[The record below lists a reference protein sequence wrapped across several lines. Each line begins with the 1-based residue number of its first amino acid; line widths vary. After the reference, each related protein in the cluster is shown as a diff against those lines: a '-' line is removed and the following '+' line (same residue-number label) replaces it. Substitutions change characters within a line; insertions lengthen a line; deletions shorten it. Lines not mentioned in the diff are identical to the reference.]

1 MKLAYVTTYDPSDV
15 HAWSGAGHYMLKAL
29 QAAGFQTEA
38 VGGLRR
44 KAPFLSPLKKVFYS
58 ILLSRNYLKER
69 EPYLLEHYASQ
80 VKSALANVSHDVV
93 FSPGTLPIAYL
104 QTEKPVVFWTDAT
117 FAGMQDFYPD
127 FSNLCAET
135 IEKGNMAEQLA
146 LSNCRLAIYCSEWAA
161 RTALEQYTVDPKKV
175 KVVTFGANL
184 DSTRSIRDINS
195 IIEQKNLDSCKL
207 LFIGVEWFRKG
218 GDIALR
224 VAELLTQRGIPTQLD
239 IVGCDPPV
247 NLPAYARQHGFI
259 SKATAEGRRLLDG
272 LMAGAHFLLLPSRAE
287 CCGVVLAEA
296 ASFGLPSLAANVGGL
311 STVIRDGK
319 NGYLFPLDA
328 DPEEYCAR
336 IQELI
341 SSRQKYAQLALS
353 SFREYSQRLNWSY
366 AGRQVYEL
374 VQEFCA

>member
-135 IEKGNMAEQLA
+135 IEKGNRAEQLA

-184 DSTRSIRDINS
+184 DSNRSIRDINS
-195 IIEQKNLDSCKL
+195 TIEQKNLDSCKL

-247 NLPAYARQHGFI
+247 TLPTYARRHGFI

-311 STVIRDGK
+311 STVIRNGK
-319 NGYLFPLDA
+319 NGYLFPLEA
-328 DPEEYCAR
+328 GPEEYCAR

-353 SFREYSQRLNWSY
+353 SFREYSQRLNWSS